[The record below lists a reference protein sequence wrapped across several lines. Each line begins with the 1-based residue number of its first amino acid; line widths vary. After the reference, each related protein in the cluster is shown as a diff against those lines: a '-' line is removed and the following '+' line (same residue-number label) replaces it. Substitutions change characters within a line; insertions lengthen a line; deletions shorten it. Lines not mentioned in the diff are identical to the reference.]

1 MQVQIKAALWVL
13 WQRLLFLGQTA
24 TSEGVDASITITI
37 GRGDILHK
45 FRGRQKVYSRQTNIL
60 PIYKRTSTLKDETYH

>member
-45 FRGRQKVYSRQTNIL
+45 FRGRHKVYNVRRLSKM
-60 PIYKRTSTLKDETYH
+60 KRIIKLLKFGISL